1 MTNSVAARDGV
12 ADHGGEVALRRP
24 PDSAGASR
32 GRLRRVGSA
41 AIAGVCAKVVVA
53 ACNLA
58 LVPVLVGFLGP
69 VQFGI
74 WAAYQSLQGLLIF
87 ADFGIGNGMQNAV
100 TVALANGD
108 TRRAQSLISSAFVA
122 LLAAAGILGALVAI
136 GFNVPSV
143 VAWVSGGR
151 PGDGELAALR
161 VGVAVFVAAG
171 LLAIPCSCGD
181 RLALA
186 MQEGFV
192 THATRAMT
200 TIVSFGCVLALV
212 KSQASFASICI
223 ATSIPVLAGPLLSWM
238 VVSRGRSW
246 ASPAISAVSGGD
258 TRAVLRS
265 GIGFLAVQLTAILGF
280 GLDAILI
287 ERYAGPVEV
296 ANYAVVQRLF
306 GLVAM
311 VVGIGLAPL
320 WPAYADARARGDYA
334 WIRKTFRRSLFAT
347 AVVAGVLSIGLAFLA
362 GPISARWVGNAIN
375 PPASLVT
382 AFAAWS
388 FVLACGMAFSYF
400 WNGMHMLR
408 LQAVLGGMFVLV
420 GLPVKV
426 GALQSGSA
434 TSVVL
439 VNAIAYFATAL
450 LPGAVVTW
458 TVIRA
463 AAPSARSGA
472 ARKQTPRDGQH
483 RPKPLANPPAQDGIV

>member
-1 MTNSVAARDGV
+1 VSRDAA
-12 ADHGGEVALRRP
+12 ADHGGEVAFPWP

-41 AIAGVCAKVVVA
+41 AIAGVFAKVVVV

-74 WAAYQSLQGLLIF
+74 WAAYQSIQGLLVF

-100 TVALANGD
+100 TVAIAHGD
-108 TRRAQSLISSAFVA
+108 TRRAQALISSALVA
-122 LLAAAGILGALVAI
+122 LLAAAGVLGALVAV

-143 VAWVSGGR
+143 VAWLSGGR
-151 PGDGELAALR
+151 PDDAELAALR
-161 VGVAVFVAAG
+161 VGVAVFIATG
-171 LLAIPCSCGD
+171 LLAIPLSCGD

-192 THATRAMT
+192 TNATRAIT
-200 TIVSFGCVLALV
+200 TIMSFGCVIALV
-212 KSQASFASICI
+212 RANASFAAICI

-238 VVSRGRSW
+238 VVARGRSW

-258 TRAVLRS
+258 IRAVLRS

-311 VVGIGLAPL
+311 VVGIFLAPL

-334 WIRKTFRRSLFAT
+334 WIRTTFLRSLVAT
-347 AVVAGVLSIGLAFLA
+347 AVVAGVLSIVLAVLA
-362 GPISARWVGNAIN
+362 GPIAARWVGNAID

-420 GLPVKV
+420 GLPVKIA
-426 GALQSGSA
+426 ALQSGSA

-439 VNAIAYFATAL
+439 INAITYFATAL
-450 LPGAVVTW
+450 LPGAIVTW
-458 TVIRA
+458 MAIRA
-463 AAPSARSGA
+463 AAPSTGGGA
-472 ARKQTPRDGQH
+472 AR
-483 RPKPLANPPAQDGIV
+483 RPTA